1 MTLASYFWCFWY
13 LLCHPLPQNYCLSS
27 RTYRHRGLK
36 SSLSL
41 AASSWALRAAV
52 EDSVG
57 LYGLY
62 GVLPKCGNI
71 NELLR
76 YLFLQWVGA
85 HPHFSMRK
93 LTPKEIKS
101 FAQYHRAIW
110 WQCHI
115 TRACYKGPLTGMVTA
130 VFYTSIAN
138 QVENMSSIKNQISE
152 FGPYLPLTDWII
164 SDDPSSCM
172 SLRYWSTDLELV
184 PSSICLTEPSW
195 NSTWENPL

>member
-1 MTLASYFWCFWY
+1 MFWY

-152 FGPYLPLTDWII
+152 FGPYPPTYRLNHQWWPFILHEPQVLIYRPGTSTIIHLPHRTKLK
-164 SDDPSSCM
+164 
-172 SLRYWSTDLELV
+172 
-184 PSSICLTEPSW
+184 
-195 NSTWENPL
+195 